1 MRVHCMT
8 AFSARFCDFFV
19 LNRFTFSGLSL
30 NLYQNYNVKRLYS
43 FAECLYNI
51 IRLVMDFLTSFSSV
65 EFLSAF
71 MVLFAVID
79 PIGIMP
85 IVLSIRDKGKTIHPG
100 KAVLYSFALM
110 FMFFFV
116 GDFILDL
123 FGVDI
128 NSFAVAGAVIIFLMA
143 IEMILDIEIFKDSS
157 IAAKDATMVP
167 LVFPLLAG
175 AGSFTTLLS
184 LKAEYAS
191 VNILSA
197 LLLNAV
203 VVFVMLSATAVIQKT
218 LGKGGV
224 YFTRKFFGIILL
236 AISVKLFT
244 SNLSYLIGQIAN

>member
-1 MRVHCMT
+1 
-8 AFSARFCDFFV
+8 
-19 LNRFTFSGLSL
+19 
-30 NLYQNYNVKRLYS
+30 
-43 FAECLYNI
+43 
-51 IRLVMDFLTSFSSV
+51 MDFLTSFSSV

>member
-1 MRVHCMT
+1 MEF
-8 AFSARFCDFFV
+8 FSAF
-19 LNRFTFSGLSL
+19 NT
-30 NLYQNYNVKRLYS
+30 
-43 FAECLYNI
+43 
-51 IRLVMDFLTSFSSV
+51 V

-71 MVLFAVID
+71 IVLFAVID

-85 IVLSIRDKGKTIHPG
+85 IVLSIRDKGKIINPT
-100 KAVLYSFALM
+100 KAVFFAFGLM
-110 FMFFFV
+110 FLFFFL
-116 GDFILDL
+116 GDWILNL

-128 NSFAVAGAVIIFLMA
+128 NSFAVAGSIVIFLMA
-143 IEMILDIEIFKDSS
+143 LEMVLDIEIFKDSS
-157 IAAKDATMVP
+157 IAANDATIVP

-191 VNILSA
+191 INILFA

-203 VVFVMLSATAVIQKT
+203 VVFIMLSATAFLQRL
-218 LGKGGV
+218 LGKGGI

-244 SNLSYLIGQIAN
+244 SNLSYLINQIAATAS

>member
-1 MRVHCMT
+1 M
-8 AFSARFCDFFV
+8 
-19 LNRFTFSGLSL
+19 
-30 NLYQNYNVKRLYS
+30 
-43 FAECLYNI
+43 
-51 IRLVMDFLTSFSSV
+51 

-71 MVLFAVID
+71 IVLFAIID

-85 IVLSIRDKGKTIHPG
+85 IVLTLRGKGKIINVR
-100 KAVLYSFALM
+100 KAVIYSFALM
-110 FMFFFV
+110 FLFFFV
-116 GDFILDL
+116 GDWILRL

-128 NSFAVAGAVIIFLMA
+128 NSFAVAGGVIIFLMSL
-143 IEMILDIEIFKDSS
+143 EMILDIEIFKDSS
-157 IAAKDATMVP
+157 HLANNATFVP

-197 LLLNAV
+197 LAVNAV
-203 VVFVMLSATAVIQKT
+203 AVFFILSSAAFIERL
-218 LGKGGV
+218 LGKGGI

-244 SNLSYLIGQIAN
+244 SNLLLIINTMGAAPVAE

>member
-1 MRVHCMT
+1 M
-8 AFSARFCDFFV
+8 
-19 LNRFTFSGLSL
+19 
-30 NLYQNYNVKRLYS
+30 
-43 FAECLYNI
+43 
-51 IRLVMDFLTSFSSV
+51 FL
-65 EFLSAF
+65 
-71 MVLFAVID
+71 
-79 PIGIMP
+79 
-85 IVLSIRDKGKTIHPG
+85 
-100 KAVLYSFALM
+100 
-110 FMFFFV
+110 FFFV
-116 GDFILDL
+116 GDLILDL

-197 LLLNAV
+197 LMLNAV
-203 VVFVMLSATAVIQKT
+203 VVFIMLSATAVIQKAI
-218 LGKGGV
+218 GKGGV

-244 SNLSYLIGQIAN
+244 SNLSYLISQMSLASS

>member
-1 MRVHCMT
+1 MEI
-8 AFSARFCDFFV
+8 F
-19 LNRFTFSGLSL
+19 
-30 NLYQNYNVKRLYS
+30 
-43 FAECLYNI
+43 
-51 IRLVMDFLTSFSSV
+51 TSFNLV

-71 MVLFAVID
+71 IVLFAIID

-85 IVLSIRDKGKTIHPG
+85 VVLSLRGKGKTINVT
-100 KAVLYSFALM
+100 KAVIYSFALM
-110 FMFFFV
+110 FLFFFV
-116 GDFILDL
+116 GDWILGL

-143 IEMILDIEIFKDSS
+143 LEMILDIEIFKDSS
-157 IAAKDATMVP
+157 HLAKNATFVP

-191 VNILSA
+191 VNILFA
-197 LLLNAV
+197 LAVNAV
-203 VVFVMLSATAVIQKT
+203 VVYVILSATAFIEKV
-218 LGKGGV
+218 LGKGGI

-244 SNLSYLIGQIAN
+244 SNLLHFIDTMSSTPVAHG

>member
-1 MRVHCMT
+1 M
-8 AFSARFCDFFV
+8 
-19 LNRFTFSGLSL
+19 
-30 NLYQNYNVKRLYS
+30 
-43 FAECLYNI
+43 
-51 IRLVMDFLTSFSSV
+51 

-71 MVLFAVID
+71 IVLFAIID

-85 IVLSIRDKGKTIHPG
+85 IVLTLRGKGKIINVR
-100 KAVLYSFALM
+100 KAVIYSFALM
-110 FMFFFV
+110 FLFFFV
-116 GDFILDL
+116 GDWILKL

-128 NSFAVAGAVIIFLMA
+128 NSFAVAGGVIIFLMSL
-143 IEMILDIEIFKDSS
+143 EMILDIEIFKDSS
-157 IAAKDATMVP
+157 HLANNATFVP

-197 LLLNAV
+197 LAVNAV
-203 VVFVMLSATAVIQKT
+203 AVFFILSSAAFIERL
-218 LGKGGV
+218 LGKGGI

-244 SNLSYLIGQIAN
+244 SNLLLIINTMSAAPVAE